1 MQRVQEQA
9 LPIFRLASCG
19 AQRPK
24 QSRRPFSSAS
34 WGQSLWGEPAATL
47 IFRVRAENSV
57 SSQQHSRSCLGHWQ
71 PGTDG
76 WPSTRGC
83 KTTARECAGEAI
95 HLPNHPKPAIT
106 SRCKVPVRNVL
117 QCAGKG
123 ACSDALQV
131 KPLVRLNFPTTLC
144 FKCIVSRNIEY
155 EVAVDVS
162 TKGRRRCL
170 QRLATYSLTTRSLQ
184 FMLRAFCSDTNLDAS
199 KPVSSSTSRTWPRC
213 QHTAPR
219 TWTCLEKICAPHSP
233 FQIHFA
239 IAFLLEIPRS

>member
-1 MQRVQEQA
+1 MQRAQEQA
-9 LPIFRLASCG
+9 LPIFRLASCE
-19 AQRPK
+19 AQRPQ
-24 QSRRPFSSAS
+24 QSRRPSSSAS
-34 WGQSLWGEPAATL
+34 WGHSLWGEPGATL

-57 SSQQHSRSCLGHWQ
+57 SSYQHSRCPLGLRQ
-71 PGTDG
+71 AGTEG
-76 WPSTRGC
+76 WPSTGER
-83 KTTARECAGEAI
+83 KNNVHECAGEAL

-106 SRCKVPVRNVL
+106 SRHKVSVRNVL

-123 ACSDALQV
+123 ASFDALQV

-155 EVAVDVS
+155 KVAIDAS
-162 TKGRRRCL
+162 TQRRRRCV

-184 FMLRAFCSDTNLDAS
+184 FMLRALCSDTNLDAS

-239 IAFLLEIPRS
+239 IVFLLEIPRS